1 MRKMRIAV
9 LTFLLVIIMVQAF
22 QVEFVQATPPF
33 MLMSYSTCRDINPA
47 TSEPIG
53 ITDEFSRNDAMIYA
67 WFMIGYTLPT
77 NATYTWKWYDPTG
90 SLYKETYLNHSGNGP
105 CSIYGEPLE
114 VSKIPIATRIGLWL
128 VEVYIDDSLLFK
140 QNFTIGKY
148 IVMVNVKGLP
158 KASKTILTVDGNRTE
173 EIQGATDLLLQFDED
188 TSHTL
193 LFEPLVDGGEGIRYV
208 NASTAGPL
216 EISTRKTVS
225 IAYSTQYY
233 LDVASSFGNPQGS
246 GWYDQGATAN
256 FSVTSPV
263 YDYVATKHTLTGW
276 TGDYVGTDPT
286 GNIQMDGPRTVE
298 ALWVS
303 DYTLTYILVI
313 AILAVVIAL
322 VIVKTRTKKQG
333 QTQAT

>member
-9 LTFLLVIIMVQAF
+9 LPFVVALVLAQAF
-22 QVEFVQATPPF
+22 QVGVAQATPPF
-33 MLMSYSTCRDINPA
+33 MLMSYSTCRNVNSV
-47 TSEPIG
+47 TSEPIDL
-53 ITDEFSRNDAMIYA
+53 TDEFSRNDVTIYA

-114 VSKIPIATRIGLWL
+114 ISKIPLEKRLGLWF

-140 QNFTIGKY
+140 QKFTIGKY
-148 IVMVNVKGLP
+148 IVAVNVKGLP
-158 KASKTILTVDGNRTE
+158 KALKTILTIDGNRTE

-193 LFEPLVDGGEGIRYV
+193 LFERMVDGEEGIRYV
-208 NASTAGPL
+208 NASTAGPF
-216 EISTRKTVS
+216 EVSARRAVS
-225 IAYSTQYY
+225 IVYSTQYY

-246 GWYDQGATAN
+246 GWYDQGAMAN

-276 TGDYVGTDPT
+276 TGDYVGTEST
-286 GNIQMDGPRTVE
+286 GTIQMDGPRTVE
-298 ALWVS
+298 ALWES
-303 DYTLTYILVI
+303 DYTLTYILAI
-313 AILAVVIAL
+313 AILAVVVVLI
-322 VIVKTRTKKQG
+322 VVKTRTKKQDRS
-333 QTQAT
+333 QAT